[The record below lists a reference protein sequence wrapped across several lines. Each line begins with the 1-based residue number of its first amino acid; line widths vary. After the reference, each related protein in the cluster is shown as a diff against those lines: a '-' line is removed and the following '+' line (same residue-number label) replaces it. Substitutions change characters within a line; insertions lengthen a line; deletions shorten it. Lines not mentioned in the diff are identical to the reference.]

1 MSDVSG
7 TESLPEH
14 RTLSQRLARRR
25 ERHLQRSRAY
35 RAVFVVAG
43 ALVTLAGVAMLAL
56 PGPAF
61 VVIPVG
67 LAMLAMEFTW
77 AERWLE
83 HALEKAEAARRG
95 AAAASPLQK
104 ALGVAAT
111 AAGIA
116 AFVAA
121 AILWDIPVL
130 PV

>member
-1 MSDVSG
+1 VS
-7 TESLPEH
+7 TQSPPEH
-14 RTLSQRLARRR
+14 RLSLSERLARRR
-25 ERHLQRSRAY
+25 ERHLERSRAY
-35 RAVFVVAG
+35 RAMFVVAG

-83 HALEKAEAARRG
+83 RALEKAESAQRTAAN
-95 AAAASPLQK
+95 ASPVQK
-104 ALGVAAT
+104 LLGIAAT
-111 AAGIA
+111 ALGIA

>member
-1 MSDVSG
+1 MSSQPHPMIQRV
-7 TESLPEH
+7 
-14 RTLSQRLARRR
+14 RSQRAR
-25 ERHLQRSRAY
+25 HVQRSIVY
-35 RAVFVVAG
+35 RALFTLAG
-43 ALVTLAGVAMLAL
+43 ALITLGGVVMLAA

-83 HALEKAEAARRG
+83 WAVVKADEAKRKAAQTSAAQKAL
-95 AAAASPLQK
+95 AAAAC
-104 ALGVAAT
+104 VIAA
-111 AAGIA
+111 A

-121 AILWDIPVL
+121 ALLYDLPLL

>member
-1 MSDVSG
+1 VSAQ
-7 TESLPEH
+7 SPPEH
-14 RTLSQRLARRR
+14 RLTLSERLARRR
-25 ERHLQRSRAY
+25 ERHLKRGTAY
-35 RAVFVVAG
+35 RVLFVIAG
-43 ALVTLAGVAMLAL
+43 AVVTLAGVAMLAF

-61 VVIPVG
+61 VVIPIG

-83 HALEKAEAARRG
+83 RA
-95 AAAASPLQK
+95 LQK
-104 ALGVAAT
+104 AESAQRAAANASPVQKLLGIAAT
-111 AAGIA
+111 ALGIA